1 MFRTGIEPPPI
12 AVISKHTDGY
22 AIRQT
27 GRISRLYFVSAKK
40 APAKTVEVPADL
52 GTLQSEYDE
61 LKKDQ
66 DDLLELLSDQ
76 QLKIGI
82 GFELHPQNPRT
93 FVRGGL
99 VRIL

>member
-1 MFRTGIEPPPI
+1 MVVPNEDSD
-12 AVISKHTDGY
+12 AY
-22 AIRQT
+22 AILPPAIRDDF
-27 GRISRLYFVSAKK
+27 IFFISAKK
-40 APAKTVEVPADL
+40 APVKTVEVPADL

-82 GFELHPQNPRT
+82 GFELFSRSYLKG
-93 FVRGGL
+93 VRP
-99 VRIL
+99 

>member
-1 MFRTGIEPPPI
+1 MPPATRGDFI
-12 AVISKHTDGY
+12 FFIS
-22 AIRQT
+22 AQ
-27 GRISRLYFVSAKK
+27 K
-40 APAKTVEVPADL
+40 APVKTVEVPADL

-82 GFELHPQNPRT
+82 GFELISRSYLNG
-93 FVRGGL
+93 VRPWKPDPGCLKGL
-99 VRIL
+99 FKGSDSSSRF